1 MSVLPTIHIVPDG
14 SIPGGSRADA
24 SLKVPSNTRVLFQ
37 GFDLS
42 GLTAYAIVTDDDG
55 RNLTDPAAVTLYG
68 AGDTGMATLDC
79 DSEQLRSWTED
90 SSSDMLRIALFTE
103 ADGWLV
109 FAELRSIR
117 MPEIPEIPS

>member
-14 SIPGGSRADA
+14 SRNGGGRADA
-24 SLKVPSNTRVLFQ
+24 SLKVPSNTRALFQ

-42 GLTAYAIVTDDDG
+42 DLTAYAVVTDLDG
-55 RNLTDPAAVTLYG
+55 RNLSDASAIELYG

-90 SSSDMLRIALFTE
+90 SASDMLRIAMFTE

-109 FAELRSIR
+109 FAELRVVR